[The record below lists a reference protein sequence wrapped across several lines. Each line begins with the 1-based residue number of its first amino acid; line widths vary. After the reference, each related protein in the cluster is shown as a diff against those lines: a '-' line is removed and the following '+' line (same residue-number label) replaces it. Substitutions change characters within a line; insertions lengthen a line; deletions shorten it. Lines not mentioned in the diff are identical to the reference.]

1 VDFLVIEGN
10 IGTGKTTLAQM
21 ISSDYNAQL
30 VLEQF
35 GDNPFLEKFY
45 ENPRQYAFALEMAF
59 MAERYSQM
67 MNELQNRK
75 LFTRFAVSDY
85 YFMKSLIFA
94 SVTLTDD
101 EYNLYR
107 RFFDIIYARLPK
119 PDLYIYLHKDAQKL
133 KQQITK
139 RGRSFEL
146 GIEETYLQKIT
157 DGYFRY
163 FKQQHDFPVVIIDT
177 NNIDFV
183 QNKIDYEKL
192 CDVIFKKSYKV
203 GISRVLL

>member
-10 IGTGKTTLAQM
+10 IGAGKTTLAQM
-21 ISSDYNAQL
+21 VSGDYNAQL

-35 GDNPFLEKFY
+35 ADNPFLEKFY
-45 ENPRQYAFALEMAF
+45 ENQRQYAFTLEMSF

-67 MNELQNRK
+67 MSELQNRK
-75 LFTRFAVSDY
+75 LFTDFAVSDY

-94 SVTLTDD
+94 SVTLSND

-107 RFFDIIYARLPK
+107 RFFDIIYSRLPK
-119 PDLYIYLHKDAQKL
+119 PDLYVYLHKDTLNL
-133 KQQITK
+133 KWQINQ
-139 RGRSFEL
+139 RGRSYEL
-146 GIEETYLQKIT
+146 GIEEAYLQKIT
-157 DGYFRY
+157 DGYFQF
-163 FKQQHDFPVVIIDT
+163 FKQQKDFPVVIIDT

-183 QNKIDYEKL
+183 KNPDDYEKL
-192 CDVIFKKSYKV
+192 CDIILKKNYKV